1 MKNKKFGLILAL
13 FLVNSAIAL
22 GDPFILALGNYLH
35 NHFTLVFPDGYMN
48 TLHNQVT
55 MLGNLLTAYYQSRD
69 TELTSLNLNT
79 AA

>member
-35 NHFTLVFPDGYMN
+35 NHFALVFPDGYMN
-48 TLHNQVT
+48 TLHPT
-55 MLGNLLTAYYQSRD
+55 PPNLLLLKTQ
-69 TELTSLNLNT
+69 TPTSANSPLVNSSDPT
-79 AA
+79 YR

>member
-35 NHFTLVFPDGYMN
+35 NHFALVFPDGYMN
-48 TLHNQVT
+48 TLHTQVT
-55 MLGNLLTAYYQSRD
+55 MLGNMLTAFYQSRD
-69 TELTSLNLNT
+69 SELTSLNLT
-79 AA
+79 KES